1 MYKYELVEG
10 KVCGTCIHYRQH
22 YILSEGEYDA
32 LWYGHCRCPR
42 AKKRAPEQ
50 TCAFWEPAETQKKGK
65 PRSG

>member
-32 LWYGHCRCPR
+32 LW
-42 AKKRAPEQ
+42 
-50 TCAFWEPAETQKKGK
+50 
-65 PRSG
+65 